1 MSEDRDDNLLLRG
14 WRNVR
19 EAGPR
24 RLALTALLVL
34 LALLIARFSWD
45 IPWQAIPEALRTQGA
60 EQTDMKTPGTGDAER
75 ALYDLRSSLLADR
88 IEQDDRITMVV
99 YDDQTLIN
107 ARKRSPLDRGMLARA
122 LRIID
127 DMEPKAIGLDI
138 LFDQPQD
145 EDAELIATLRAMQ
158 TPTLVGYAN
167 FATNQA
173 DIVYDQQVYL
183 EEFLAQLEG
192 SNARPASIR
201 LDNTHGVTRKWP
213 SIEPDLP
220 PVLGRAML
228 READEAD
235 SAFPGYEGSL
245 RYRHPAFENEPMYG
259 RLQIDNFLDPMLMEI
274 PEVRAM
280 LREQIEGR
288 YVLVGGDIIDYD
300 RVQTTLSS
308 VIGEN
313 PAGLRVHADMIAQM
327 LDGERRRPLSGTM
340 LWVMALLVVTTA
352 VLTGLLEW
360 SGWRIYTLV
369 VGQFALFIG
378 LPFLLEWRG

>member
-183 EEFLAQLEG
+183 EEFLAQLDGILE
-192 SNARPASIR
+192 
-201 LDNTHGVTRKWP
+201 
-213 SIEPDLP
+213 
-220 PVLGRAML
+220 
-228 READEAD
+228 
-235 SAFPGYEGSL
+235 
-245 RYRHPAFENEPMYG
+245 
-259 RLQIDNFLDPMLMEI
+259 RLQT
-274 PEVRAM
+274 R
-280 LREQIEGR
+280 
-288 YVLVGGDIIDYD
+288 
-300 RVQTTLSS
+300 
-308 VIGEN
+308 
-313 PAGLRVHADMIAQM
+313 
-327 LDGERRRPLSGTM
+327 
-340 LWVMALLVVTTA
+340 W
-352 VLTGLLEW
+352 
-360 SGWRIYTLV
+360 
-369 VGQFALFIG
+369 
-378 LPFLLEWRG
+378 

>member
-1 MSEDRDDNLLLRG
+1 
-14 WRNVR
+14 
-19 EAGPR
+19 
-24 RLALTALLVL
+24 
-34 LALLIARFSWD
+34 
-45 IPWQAIPEALRTQGA
+45 
-60 EQTDMKTPGTGDAER
+60 
-75 ALYDLRSSLLADR
+75 
-88 IEQDDRITMVV
+88 MVV
-99 YDDQTLIN
+99 YDDQTPIN
-107 ARKRSPLDRGMLARA
+107 ARRSLDRGMLAA

-228 READEAD
+228 REAGEAD

-245 RYRHPAFENEPMYG
+245 RYRHPVFENGLWPLADRQFPRSG
-259 RLQIDNFLDPMLMEI
+259 ADGNPRSAGHAA
-274 PEVRAM
+274 RA
-280 LREQIEGR
+280 
-288 YVLVGGDIIDYD
+288 D
-300 RVQTTLSS
+300 RGPLC
-308 VIGEN
+308 
-313 PAGLRVHADMIAQM
+313 P
-327 LDGERRRPLSGTM
+327 RRRRHHRLRPRAD
-340 LWVMALLVVTTA
+340 ALPPV
-352 VLTGLLEW
+352 
-360 SGWRIYTLV
+360 
-369 VGQFALFIG
+369 
-378 LPFLLEWRG
+378 

>member
-228 READEAD
+228 REAGEAD
-235 SAFPGYEGSL
+235 SAFPGYEGRCATAIRRSRTSHAWPL
-245 RYRHPAFENEPMYG
+245 ADRQPRSGADGN
-259 RLQIDNFLDPMLMEI
+259 

-280 LREQIEGR
+280 LREQIEGAM
-288 YVLVGGDIIDYD
+288 
-300 RVQTTLSS
+300 SS
-308 VIGEN
+308 SAVTYRLRPCRRCH
-313 PAGLRVHADMIAQM
+313 PA
-327 LDGERRRPLSGTM
+327 
-340 LWVMALLVVTTA
+340 
-352 VLTGLLEW
+352 
-360 SGWRIYTLV
+360 
-369 VGQFALFIG
+369 
-378 LPFLLEWRG
+378 